1 MTSWYIVQTYSGFEK
16 KVASVINEN
25 VKKNNL
31 SDKIQEVFIPTHDV
45 TEIKKGKR
53 IQAKKKYFPGYI
65 LVKMDMNKEL
75 YHMVKNIKNVT
86 GFLGSTGNPSPVS
99 DKEVDKIMSQ
109 IRDGVVQTEEGSLY
123 DIGEKVKVIDGPF
136 ASFSGSVEEI
146 DEDKR
151 RMKVSVSIFGRATP
165 VDLEFHQVEKS

>member
-1 MTSWYIVQTYSGFEK
+1 MTNWYIVQTYSGFEK

-31 SDKIQEVFIPTHDV
+31 SDKIEEVFIPTHDV

-109 IRDGVVQTEEGSLY
+109 IRDGVVQEEGSLY

>member
-1 MTSWYIVQTYSGFEK
+1 MTNWYIVQTYSGFEK

-31 SDKIQEVFIPTHDV
+31 SDKIEEVFIPTHDV

-109 IRDGVVQTEEGSLY
+109 IRDGVVQEEGSLY
-123 DIGEKVKVIDGPF
+123 EIGEKVKVIDGPF
-136 ASFSGSVEEI
+136 ASFNGSVEEI

>member
-1 MTSWYIVQTYSGFEK
+1 MNWYIVQAYSGFEK

-31 SDKIQEVFIPTHDV
+31 SDKIEEVFIPTHDV

-109 IRDGVVQTEEGSLY
+109 IRDGVVQEEGSLY
-123 DIGEKVKVIDGPF
+123 EIGEKVKVIDGPF
-136 ASFSGSVEEI
+136 ASFNGSVEEI

>member
-1 MTSWYIVQTYSGFEK
+1 
-16 KVASVINEN
+16 
-25 VKKNNL
+25 
-31 SDKIQEVFIPTHDV
+31 
-45 TEIKKGKR
+45 
-53 IQAKKKYFPGYI
+53 
-65 LVKMDMNKEL
+65 MDMNKEL

>member
-1 MTSWYIVQTYSGFEK
+1 MTNWYIVQTYSGFEK

-25 VKKNNL
+25 AKKNNL
-31 SDKIQEVFIPTHDV
+31 TDKIQEVYIPTHDV
-45 TEIKKGKR
+45 TEIRKGKR

-75 YHMVKNIKNVT
+75 YHLVKNIKNVT
-86 GFLGSTGNPSPVS
+86 GFLGSTGNPAPVS
-99 DKEVDKIMSQ
+99 DKEVDKIMTQ
-109 IRDGVVQTEEGSLY
+109 IRDGVVQPDEGSLY

-146 DEDKR
+146 DEEKR
-151 RMKVSVSIFGRATP
+151 RMKVSVLIFGRATP